1 MIKIDDLWS
10 GRNSLSKN
18 IRFKSSMLASN
29 LYDYS
34 DAHVIVK
41 GELYVLT
48 VGANENDKT
57 EKICV

>member
-1 MIKIDDLWS
+1 
-10 GRNSLSKN
+10 
-18 IRFKSSMLASN
+18 MLASN
-29 LYDYS
+29 LY